1 MTRSQKHFGE
11 LKRIH
16 LIGIGGSGMIGLA
29 MVLQK
34 KGFNISGSDL
44 QMTEELSWLKA
55 LGAKVQLGHDPR
67 HIKSSD
73 VVVASSAIAKNN
85 AELKYAKKNNITIIP
100 RAVMLASILHGYRTI
115 AVSGSHGKTTTTS
128 LISNIFDAAKLSP
141 TYVVGGQILGGRN
154 SSHLG
159 DGLHMIV
166 EADESDGSFLHC
178 IPRLL

>member
-44 QMTEELSWLKA
+44 QMTEELSSLKA

-67 HIKSSD
+67 YIKSSD
-73 VVVASSAIAKNN
+73 VVVASTAIAKNN
-85 AELKYAKKNNITIIP
+85 AELKYAKKKITLP
-100 RAVMLASILHGYRTI
+100 
-115 AVSGSHGKTTTTS
+115 
-128 LISNIFDAAKLSP
+128 
-141 TYVVGGQILGGRN
+141 
-154 SSHLG
+154 
-159 DGLHMIV
+159 
-166 EADESDGSFLHC
+166 SFHERSC
-178 IPRLL
+178 

>member
-44 QMTEELSWLKA
+44 QMTEELSSLKA

-67 HIKSSD
+67 YIKSSD

-85 AELKYAKKNNITIIP
+85 AELKYAKKITLPSFQERSCWQVFCMAIEQLLCLV
-100 RAVMLASILHGYRTI
+100 VME
-115 AVSGSHGKTTTTS
+115 
-128 LISNIFDAAKLSP
+128 KLQP
-141 TYVVGGQILGGRN
+141 QV
-154 SSHLG
+154 
-159 DGLHMIV
+159 
-166 EADESDGSFLHC
+166 
-178 IPRLL
+178 

>member
-44 QMTEELSWLKA
+44 QMTEELSSLKA

-67 HIKSSD
+67 S
-73 VVVASSAIAKNN
+73 
-85 AELKYAKKNNITIIP
+85 
-100 RAVMLASILHGYRTI
+100 
-115 AVSGSHGKTTTTS
+115 VSYTHLTLPTT
-128 LISNIFDAAKLSP
+128 P
-141 TYVVGGQILGGRN
+141 YV
-154 SSHLG
+154 
-159 DGLHMIV
+159 
-166 EADESDGSFLHC
+166 
-178 IPRLL
+178 